1 MSNTTVRS
9 NNNQYKTEVTGMEI
23 IVFNPRENKNEYEY
37 EYEYKIKAGTTLDE
51 VLKDHIRTNGE
62 MGIGVENGYVEKSGN
77 SSKLVTAKGIKT
89 MKNPRAYEVI
99 SEQRKQRGERTG
111 EINQVEM
118 DR

>member
-23 IVFNPRENKNEYEY
+23 IVFNPRENKNKN

-62 MGIGVENGYVEKSGN
+62 RGIGVENGYVKKSGN
-77 SSKLVTAKGIKT
+77 SSKLVTAKGTET

>member
-1 MSNTTVRS
+1 MSSTTVRS
-9 NNNQYKTEVTGMEI
+9 KNNQIKTEVTGMG
-23 IVFNPRENKNEYEY
+23 IVFNTREKKYEI
-37 EYEYKIKAGTTLDE
+37 EAGQTLDA
-51 VLKDHIRTNGE
+51 VLKDHIQTQGE

-77 SSKLVTAKGIKT
+77 SSKLVTANGIKT

-99 SEQRKQRGERTG
+99 SKQRGERKG

>member
-9 NNNQYKTEVTGMEI
+9 NNNQNKTQVTWMEI
-23 IVFNPRENKNEYEY
+23 IVFNPRENENEYE
-37 EYEYKIKAGTTLDE
+37 IKAGTTLDE

-77 SSKLVTAKGIKT
+77 SSKLVTSNGIKT
-89 MKNPRAYEVI
+89 MKNSRAYEVI

>member
-9 NNNQYKTEVTGMEI
+9 NNNPNKTEVTGMEI
-23 IVFNPRENKNEYEY
+23 IVFNPRENEYE
-37 EYEYKIKAGTTLDE
+37 IKAGTTLDE
-51 VLKDHIRTNGE
+51 VLKDHIQTNGE
-62 MGIGVENGYVEKSGN
+62 KGIGVENGYVEKSRN
-77 SSKLVTAKGIKT
+77 SSKLVTANGIKN

>member
-1 MSNTTVRS
+1 MSSTTVRS
-9 NNNQYKTEVTGMEI
+9 ENNQIKTEVTGMG
-23 IVFNPRENKNEYEY
+23 IVFNTRENKYEI
-37 EYEYKIKAGTTLDE
+37 EVGQTLDA
-51 VLKDHIRTNGE
+51 VLKDHIQTQGE

-77 SSKLVTAKGIKT
+77 SSKLVTANGTKT